1 MNNHIVMNIFFALY
15 FFIFFKYLQTT
26 TGIRR
31 KLLYSAPALS
41 LSSGTQEG
49 TRSNGG

>member
-1 MNNHIVMNIFFALY
+1 MNNHIIVNTFFTLY
-15 FFIFFKYLQTT
+15 FFKYLQTT